1 MTKKYNRIFLILAF
15 SLLTVMALVRLG
27 EIDISLATLARVD
40 WLTYFMAFAIFYIGI
55 ISRGIRW
62 QHILSTMG
70 WSVGRSYAITLL
82 TAGQFGSAILPARA
96 GDIGRVAML
105 KQDHQIPIAQ
115 GIASITTERALDV
128 FSILILAMI
137 GATFALSDQVP
148 SEVVQLMGVTIG
160 LFTFGLIGLVATPS
174 LEQWLRE
181 PTYFIKRL
189 PVPTQ
194 GWAWY
199 DKIIDFGFT
208 LIHGVRAL
216 GKNPAMLAFVLME
229 SLLIWLYDCLIIY
242 VIMRSIGVNLALM
255 ESIFTS
261 MIADLAVAIP
271 LTPSG
276 LGQYEV
282 AFIGLLSLF
291 NVSTSDGSLA
301 ALLLRFV
308 ILWTFIPVSGL
319 ITYAFGFSR
328 IFSSSSEDKR
338 SATL

>member
-1 MTKKYNRIFLILAF
+1 
-15 SLLTVMALVRLG
+15 
-27 EIDISLATLARVD
+27 
-40 WLTYFMAFAIFYIGI
+40 
-55 ISRGIRW
+55 
-62 QHILSTMG
+62 
-70 WSVGRSYAITLL
+70 
-82 TAGQFGSAILPARA
+82 
-96 GDIGRVAML
+96 ML

-174 LEQWLRE
+174 LEHWLRE

-328 IFSSSSEDKR
+328 IFSNSNQ
-338 SATL
+338 